1 MRSDVEVLLHAMVD
15 IRTLEN
21 NDSCK
26 AQRMQTEGSM
36 IQADSRVFEE
46 IPAINGQSLADRRNS
61 HHLPESAT
69 YQVH

>member
-36 IQADSRVFEE
+36 I
-46 IPAINGQSLADRRNS
+46 L
-61 HHLPESAT
+61 ES
-69 YQVH
+69 